1 MKKNIKLST
10 DYKGDLKQN
19 ENENQN
25 ATEKPNINEEK
36 QIRKSSS
43 KLHAYIYLDNANKS
57 KYESIF
63 KNLNQQFSLGNNQYP
78 KSKSKINNQSK
89 QCTKQS

>member
-36 QIRKSSS
+36 
-43 KLHAYIYLDNANKS
+43 
-57 KYESIF
+57 
-63 KNLNQQFSLGNNQYP
+63 
-78 KSKSKINNQSK
+78 
-89 QCTKQS
+89 